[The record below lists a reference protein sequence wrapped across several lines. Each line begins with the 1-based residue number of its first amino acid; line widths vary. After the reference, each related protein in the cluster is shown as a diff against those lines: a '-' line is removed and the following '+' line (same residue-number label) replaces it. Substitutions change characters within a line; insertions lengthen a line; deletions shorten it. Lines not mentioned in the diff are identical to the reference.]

1 MRCCLIQLA
10 TVFLALQCIQA
21 TLRGTNRSIKRHT
34 GGIEL
39 LKTSVRPSSRGD
51 INDDQEVHELS
62 KLTPATLPHLRSSRQ
77 NTGTPGDPESYSY
90 HFSDNHQYARVN
102 YLGEGSKVIFVQ

>member
-10 TVFLALQCIQA
+10 TIFLALQCIQA

-39 LKTSVRPSSRGD
+39 LKTSIRPSSRGD

-62 KLTPATLPHLRSSRQ
+62 KLTPAMLPHLRPSRQ

-90 HFSDNHQYARVN
+90 YFSDNHQYARVN
-102 YLGEGSKVIFVQ
+102 YLGEGSKVILVQ